1 MRLVKHTSQYEQWKL
16 MKESRSVLICLVLSH
31 SLGTQIEMKGKETV
45 QHQRSLSSSIPS
57 LSFSSS
63 SSPLSFP
70 SSSLPFLPPPPI
82 SFLLHGGHD
91 MSQDTTPFM
100 AWWTGT
106 SEIILRYVPV
116 PKGLKNTY
124 SPSSHREMKDSYCL
138 LSTLVHFRTHF
149 RDIWCIFK

>member
-1 MRLVKHTSQYEQWKL
+1 MRLVKHTSRYERWEL
-16 MKESRSVLICLVLSH
+16 MKESRSVLIWLVPSH

-63 SSPLSFP
+63 SSPFSFP
-70 SSSLPFLPPPPI
+70 SSSLPPFPSSSPTI
-82 SFLLHGGHD
+82 SFILHGGHV
-91 MSQDTTPFM
+91 MSQATTPSM

-106 SEIILRYVPV
+106 SEIILRYVPA

-124 SPSSHREMKDSYCL
+124 SPPSHREIKDRL
-138 LSTLVHFRTHF
+138 LLVVCSSTF
-149 RDIWCIFK
+149 RDSF

>member
-16 MKESRSVLICLVLSH
+16 MKESRSVLIWLVPSH

-70 SSSLPFLPPPPI
+70 SSSLPFLPPPI

-91 MSQDTTPFM
+91 MGQDTTPFM

-106 SEIILRYVPV
+106 SEIILRYVPA

-124 SPSSHREMKDSYCL
+124 SPSSHREMKDRL
-138 LSTLVHFRTHF
+138 LLVVYSSTFRNSF
-149 RDIWCIFK
+149 

>member
-16 MKESRSVLICLVLSH
+16 MKESRSVLIWLVLSH

-70 SSSLPFLPPPPI
+70 SSSLPFLPPPH
-82 SFLLHGGHD
+82 FLSPSWWPWHEPGHD
-91 MSQDTTPFM
+91 TFHGMMNWNLWNHSQICSSTKR
-100 AWWTGT
+100 
-106 SEIILRYVPV
+106 SEEHIFSFFSQRDEGQLLLVV
-116 PKGLKNTY
+116 H
-124 SPSSHREMKDSYCL
+124 SSTFQNS
-138 LSTLVHFRTHF
+138 F
-149 RDIWCIFK
+149 